1 MVMAP
6 GTSVGPI
13 TSQSIGEPATQMTLK
28 TFHSA
33 GVAGMSITQ
42 GVPRLNEII
51 NASKEIKT
59 PQITVKLIER
69 QDMEKAKKYVKTFDP
84 TLEHSYKLVKQTPA
98 LA

>member
-1 MVMAP
+1 
-6 GTSVGPI
+6 
-13 TSQSIGEPATQMTLK
+13 MTLK

-59 PQITVKLIER
+59 PQITVKLINKE
-69 QDMEKAKKYVKTFDP
+69 
-84 TLEHSYKLVKQTPA
+84 
-98 LA
+98 